1 MKNLIVIFS
10 LIVVLAACDRKKEN
24 TDVSALTVYQEAM
37 KIHDELMPRM
47 DEMYNLERKLKALR
61 DSLGADSLNNSGKI
75 AGINEKLSALEAAN
89 KDMMDWMHHVQ
100 DVPGAAPAGQEHHA
114 GHKSGNKENPEDML
128 KVQREQKRRIE
139 EVKAAMEKS
148 IEEASRILA
157 N

>member
-10 LIVVLAACDRKKEN
+10 LVVVLAACDRKKEN
-24 TDVSALTVYQEAM
+24 TDVTALTVYQEAM

-47 DEMYNLERKLKALR
+47 DEMYNLERKLKTLR

-128 KVQREQKRRIE
+128 KVQQEQKRRIE